1 MATAQTELPPGE
13 GKVTGQYAL
22 TWEQQEIL
30 EQADRFAREKLHHLQ
45 ERMDKEEWW
54 PEGVLAECAEL
65 GYLGLTAPEK
75 WGGADMDLFES
86 MLVAQSF
93 AKWNPAFALS
103 WGTHENLCLNNIL
116 RNASE
121 EQCDRYLPKL
131 CRGEWTGALALTE
144 PGAGSDALLGMRTT
158 ATRDGDN
165 YILNGRKMYIT
176 NGSIADVILVY
187 AKTSMEDG
195 AKGIS
200 AFIVETTVSGF
211 SVAQRL
217 SKMGM
222 RGSPTAELVFDD
234 CVVPARNR
242 VMAENEGVA
251 VVMSGLDIERALVG
265 PMCVGMAER
274 ALELSIDYARER
286 KQFGK
291 SIGSF
296 QMIQAKLADMYAF
309 LESMRAMAYATVS
322 RCNDLERGA
331 GGRGNIH
338 KLTAA
343 TALHCAT
350 HCMKILDEAVQIHG
364 GFGFMAETEVNRL
377 YRAGKLLEI
386 GAGTNEVRRVII
398 AEELLRG

>member
-13 GKVTGQYAL
+13 ENLTGQYAL
-22 TWEQQEIL
+22 TWQQQEIL
-30 EQADRFAREKLHHLQ
+30 EQADRFAREKLHPLQ
-45 ERMDKEEWW
+45 ERMDIEEWW
-54 PEGVLAECAEL
+54 PEGILAECAEL

-75 WGGADMDLFES
+75 WGGAAMDLFDS

-121 EQCDRYLPKL
+121 EQCDRFLPKL

-144 PGAGSDALLGMRTT
+144 PGAGSDALSGMRTT
-158 ATRDGDN
+158 ATREGDD

-187 AKTSMEDG
+187 AKTSIEDG
-195 AKGIS
+195 ARGIS
-200 AFIVETTVSGF
+200 AFIVETTAAGF
-211 SVAQRL
+211 SVAQEL

-234 CVVPARNR
+234 CVVPAMNR
-242 VMAENEGVA
+242 VMDENAGVA

-274 ALELSIDYARER
+274 ALDLSIEYAKER

-296 QMIQAKLADMYAF
+296 QMIQAKLADMYAA
-309 LESMRAMAYATVS
+309 LESMRAMAYVTVS

-331 GGRGNIH
+331 GGRGDIH

-398 AEELLRG
+398 AEELLHG

>member
-1 MATAQTELPPGE
+1 MN
-13 GKVTGQYAL
+13 
-22 TWEQQEIL
+22 
-30 EQADRFAREKLHHLQ
+30 
-45 ERMDKEEWW
+45 
-54 PEGVLAECAEL
+54 
-65 GYLGLTAPEK
+65 
-75 WGGADMDLFES
+75 LFDS

-121 EQCDRYLPKL
+121 EQCDRFLPKL

-144 PGAGSDALLGMRTT
+144 PGAGSDALSGMRTT
-158 ATRDGDN
+158 ATREGDD

-187 AKTSMEDG
+187 AKTSIEDG
-195 AKGIS
+195 ARGIS
-200 AFIVETTVSGF
+200 AFIVETTAAGF
-211 SVAQRL
+211 SVAQEL

-234 CVVPARNR
+234 CVVPAMNR
-242 VMAENEGVA
+242 VMDENAGVA

-274 ALELSIDYARER
+274 ALDLSIDYAKER

-296 QMIQAKLADMYAF
+296 QMIQAKLADMYAA
-309 LESMRAMAYATVS
+309 LESMRAMAYVTVS
-322 RCNDLERGA
+322 RCN
-331 GGRGNIH
+331 
-338 KLTAA
+338 
-343 TALHCAT
+343 
-350 HCMKILDEAVQIHG
+350 
-364 GFGFMAETEVNRL
+364 
-377 YRAGKLLEI
+377 
-386 GAGTNEVRRVII
+386 
-398 AEELLRG
+398 